1 MSDAEIWEKCMI
13 VPKAMVV
20 GEKSSDYHQNRP
32 KMKVAGKIIADYHRC
47 EIIFQASLS
56 LPATATHL

>member
-1 MSDAEIWEKCMI
+1 MI

-56 LPATATHL
+56 LPATGSLQP